1 MSKDEKKRDKVMWK
15 KLIKKRTDISLEN
28 YSEPVFKKKKNVL
41 WSLLGCLCPSLEGNY
56 LSFFYLIVQNIA
68 VW

>member
-28 YSEPVFKKKKNVL
+28 YSEPVFKKKK
-41 WSLLGCLCPSLEGNY
+41 CLVKFAGLP
-56 LSFFYLIVQNIA
+56 LSFFGG
-68 VW
+68 